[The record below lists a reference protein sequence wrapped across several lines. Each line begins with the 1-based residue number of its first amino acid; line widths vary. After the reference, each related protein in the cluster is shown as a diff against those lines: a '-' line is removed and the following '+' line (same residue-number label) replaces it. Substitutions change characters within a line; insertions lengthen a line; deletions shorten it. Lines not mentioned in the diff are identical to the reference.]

1 MFMSR
6 TVSIF
11 YHASIIAVSFVCGV
25 IFFHIIGGPKA
36 EPFILFIE
44 PRLADEDRQ
53 SIFRL
58 VLPVAISIGLVLLL
72 ATHSVLKVLVR
83 VTVAMR
89 ATFFG
94 FSSVFLLQKLE
105 AFWLYTIWWFPFQL
119 IYCILLLVLCNL
131 LVPAWSKRKIG
142 KQVSGRTILLNFI
155 AFFIILVAEFIVI
168 SYVLK

>member
-1 MFMSR
+1 MSR

-25 IFFHIIGGPKA
+25 IFFHIFGGPKA

-44 PRLADEDRQ
+44 PRLADGDRH

-89 ATFFG
+89 ATF
-94 FSSVFLLQKLE
+94 L
-105 AFWLYTIWWFPFQL
+105 A
-119 IYCILLLVLCNL
+119 LVL
-131 LVPAWSKRKIG
+131 
-142 KQVSGRTILLNFI
+142 
-155 AFFIILVAEFIVI
+155 FFIT
-168 SYVLK
+168 KT

>member
-1 MFMSR
+1 MSR

-44 PRLADEDRQ
+44 PRLVDGDRQ

-72 ATHSVLKVLVR
+72 ATHSVLKILVR

-142 KQVSGRTILLNFI
+142 KQVSGRTILLNFV
-155 AFFIILVAEFIVI
+155 AFFIIIVAEFIVI

>member
-1 MFMSR
+1 MSR

-44 PRLADEDRQ
+44 PRLADGDRQ

-58 VLPVAISIGLVLLL
+58 VLPVAISIGLILLL

-142 KQVSGRTILLNFI
+142 KQVSGPTILLNFI
-155 AFFIILVAEFIVI
+155 AFFIIIVAEFIVI

>member
-1 MFMSR
+1 MSR

-44 PRLADEDRQ
+44 PRLADGDRQ

-89 ATFFG
+89 ATFLALVRFFYYKNLKLFG
-94 FSSVFLLQKLE
+94 FIRFGGFHFSSSIV
-105 AFWLYTIWWFPFQL
+105 
-119 IYCILLLVLCNL
+119 YCC
-131 LVPAWSKRKIG
+131 
-142 KQVSGRTILLNFI
+142 
-155 AFFIILVAEFIVI
+155 
-168 SYVLK
+168 

>member
-1 MFMSR
+1 MSR

-44 PRLADEDRQ
+44 PRLADGDRH

-58 VLPVAISIGLVLLL
+58 VLPVTISIGLVLLL

-83 VTVAMR
+83 VTVAIR

-94 FSSVFLLQKLE
+94 FSSVFYYKNLKL
-105 AFWLYTIWWFPFQL
+105 FGFIRFGGFHFSSS
-119 IYCILLLVLCNL
+119 IVYCC
-131 LVPAWSKRKIG
+131 
-142 KQVSGRTILLNFI
+142 
-155 AFFIILVAEFIVI
+155 
-168 SYVLK
+168 

>member
-1 MFMSR
+1 MSR

-44 PRLADEDRQ
+44 PRLADGGDRQ

-58 VLPVAISIGLVLLL
+58 VLPVAISIGLILLL

-155 AFFIILVAEFIVI
+155 SFFIIIVAEFIVI

>member
-1 MFMSR
+1 MSR

-44 PRLADEDRQ
+44 PRLADGDRQ

-72 ATHSVLKVLVR
+72 ATHSVLKILVR

-155 AFFIILVAEFIVI
+155 TFFIIIVAEFIVI

>member
-1 MFMSR
+1 MSR

-58 VLPVAISIGLVLLL
+58 VLPVSISIGLVLLL

-155 AFFIILVAEFIVI
+155 AFFIIIVAEFIVI

>member
-1 MFMSR
+1 
-6 TVSIF
+6 
-11 YHASIIAVSFVCGV
+11 
-25 IFFHIIGGPKA
+25 
-36 EPFILFIE
+36 
-44 PRLADEDRQ
+44 
-53 SIFRL
+53 
-58 VLPVAISIGLVLLL
+58 
-72 ATHSVLKVLVR
+72 
-83 VTVAMR
+83 MR

-155 AFFIILVAEFIVI
+155 AFFIIIVAEFIVV

>member
-1 MFMSR
+1 MSR

-11 YHASIIAVSFVCGV
+11 YHASILAVSFVCGV
-25 IFFHIIGGPKA
+25 ICFHIIGSANA
-36 EPFILFIE
+36 ESFILYIE
-44 PRLADEDRQ
+44 PRLEGDKQ

-58 VLPVAISIGLVLLL
+58 VLPVIVSVGIILLL
-72 ATHSVLKVLVR
+72 ATHNFLKIFIR

-131 LVPAWSKRKIG
+131 LVPAWAKRRMG
-142 KQVSGRTILLNFI
+142 KQVPTQSILLNFI
-155 AFFIILVAEFIVI
+155 AFFIIMVAEFIII
-168 SYVLK
+168 SYVLP

>member
-1 MFMSR
+1 MSR

-155 AFFIILVAEFIVI
+155 AFFIIIVAEFIVI
-168 SYVLK
+168 AYVLK

>member
-1 MFMSR
+1 MSR

-44 PRLADEDRQ
+44 PRLADGDRQ

-58 VLPVAISIGLVLLL
+58 VLPVAISIGLILLL

-89 ATFFG
+89 ATFLALVRFFYYKNLKLFG
-94 FSSVFLLQKLE
+94 FIRFGGFHFSSSIV
-105 AFWLYTIWWFPFQL
+105 
-119 IYCILLLVLCNL
+119 YCC
-131 LVPAWSKRKIG
+131 
-142 KQVSGRTILLNFI
+142 
-155 AFFIILVAEFIVI
+155 
-168 SYVLK
+168 

>member
-1 MFMSR
+1 MSR

-25 IFFHIIGGPKA
+25 IFFHIFGGSKA

-44 PRLADEDRQ
+44 PRLADGDRH
-53 SIFRL
+53 SIFHL
-58 VLPVAISIGLVLLL
+58 VLPVAISIGLVLIL
-72 ATHSVLKVLVR
+72 
-83 VTVAMR
+83 
-89 ATFFG
+89 
-94 FSSVFLLQKLE
+94 LLQKLE

-155 AFFIILVAEFIVI
+155 AFFIIIVAEFIVV

>member
-1 MFMSR
+1 MSR

-44 PRLADEDRQ
+44 PRLVDGDRQ

-72 ATHSVLKVLVR
+72 ATHSVLKILVR

-155 AFFIILVAEFIVI
+155 TFFIIIVAEFIVI

>member
-1 MFMSR
+1 MSR

-11 YHASIIAVSFVCGV
+11 YHASIVAVSFVCGV
-25 IFFHIIGGPKA
+25 ICFHIIGSANA
-36 EPFILFIE
+36 ESFILYIE
-44 PRLADEDRQ
+44 PRLAGDKQ

-58 VLPVAISIGLVLLL
+58 VLPVIVSVGVIFLL
-72 ATHSVLKVLVR
+72 ATHHFLKIFIR

-119 IYCILLLVLCNL
+119 IYCILLLVLCSL
-131 LVPAWSKRKIG
+131 LVPAWSKRKIN
-142 KQVSGRTILLNFI
+142 KKRPVQSIVLNFI
-155 AFFIILVAEFIVI
+155 AFFIVIVAEFIVI
-168 SYVLK
+168 TYVLP

>member
-1 MFMSR
+1 MSR

-11 YHASIIAVSFVCGV
+11 YHSSIIAMSFVCGV
-25 IFFHIIGGPKA
+25 IFFHIIGGPNA

-44 PRLADEDRQ
+44 PRLADGDRH

-58 VLPVAISIGLVLLL
+58 VLPVAVSIALVLLL
-72 ATHSVLKVLVR
+72 ATHSILKVLVR
-83 VTVAMR
+83 VTVAIR

-105 AFWLYTIWWFPFQL
+105 AFWVYTIWWFPFQL
-119 IYCILLLVLCNL
+119 IYCILLLILCNL

-142 KQVSGRTILLNFI
+142 KMVPGRTILLNFV
-155 AFFIILVAEFIVI
+155 AFFIIIVAEFIVI

>member
-36 EPFILFIE
+36 EPFIE
-44 PRLADEDRQ
+44 PRLADGDRQ

-58 VLPVAISIGLVLLL
+58 VLPVAISIGLILLL

-105 AFWLYTIWWFPFQL
+105 AVWLYTIWWFPFQL

-155 AFFIILVAEFIVI
+155 AFFIIIVAEFIVI

>member
-1 MFMSR
+1 MSR

-83 VTVAMR
+83 VSVAMR

-155 AFFIILVAEFIVI
+155 AFFIIIVAEFIVI

>member
-1 MFMSR
+1 MSR

-11 YHASIIAVSFVCGV
+11 YHASIVAVSFVCGV
-25 IFFHIIGGPKA
+25 ICFHIIGGANA

-44 PRLADEDRQ
+44 PRLADVDRQ
-53 SIFRL
+53 SIVRL
-58 VLPVAISIGLVLLL
+58 VLPVVASVGIVLLL

-83 VTVAMR
+83 VTVAIR

-142 KQVSGRTILLNFI
+142 KKTNGRTILLNFI
-155 AFFIILVAEFIVI
+155 AFFIIIVAEFIVI

>member
-1 MFMSR
+1 MSR

-36 EPFILFIE
+36 EPFILLIE
-44 PRLADEDRQ
+44 PRLADGDRQ
-53 SIFRL
+53 SIFRI
-58 VLPVAISIGLVLLL
+58 VLPVVISIGLILLL
-72 ATHSVLKVLVR
+72 ATHSYLKILIR

-155 AFFIILVAEFIVI
+155 AFFIIIVAEFIVVFF
-168 SYVLK
+168 VLK

>member
-1 MFMSR
+1 MSR

-11 YHASIIAVSFVCGV
+11 YHASIVAVSFVCGV
-25 IFFHIIGGPKA
+25 ICFHIIGSANA
-36 EPFILFIE
+36 ESFILYIE
-44 PRLADEDRQ
+44 PRLAGDKQ
-53 SIFRL
+53 SVFRL
-58 VLPVAISIGLVLLL
+58 VLPVIVSVGIILLL
-72 ATHSVLKVLVR
+72 ATHNFLKVFIR

-131 LVPAWSKRKIG
+131 LVPAFAKRRMG
-142 KQVSGRTILLNFI
+142 KQVPAQSIMLNFI
-155 AFFIILVAEFIVI
+155 AFFIIMVAEFIVI
-168 SYVLK
+168 SYILP

>member
-1 MFMSR
+1 MSR

-25 IFFHIIGGPKA
+25 IFFHIFGGPKA

-44 PRLADEDRQ
+44 PRLADGDRH

-83 VTVAMR
+83 VTVAIR

-131 LVPAWSKRKIG
+131 LAPAWSKRKIG

-155 AFFIILVAEFIVI
+155 AFFIIIVAEFIVV

>member
-1 MFMSR
+1 MSR

>member
-1 MFMSR
+1 MSR

-11 YHASIIAVSFVCGV
+11 YHASILAVSFVCGV
-25 IFFHIIGGPKA
+25 ICFHIIGSANA
-36 EPFILFIE
+36 ESFILYIE
-44 PRLADEDRQ
+44 PRLAGDKQ

-58 VLPVAISIGLVLLL
+58 VLPVIVSVGIILLL
-72 ATHSVLKVLVR
+72 ATHNFLKIFIR

-131 LVPAWSKRKIG
+131 LVPAWAKRRMG
-142 KQVSGRTILLNFI
+142 KQVPTQSIMLNFI
-155 AFFIILVAEFIVI
+155 AFFIIMVAEFIVI
-168 SYVLK
+168 SYILP

>member
-1 MFMSR
+1 MSR

-44 PRLADEDRQ
+44 PRLVDGDRQ

-72 ATHSVLKVLVR
+72 ATHSVLKILVR

-155 AFFIILVAEFIVI
+155 AFFIIIVAEFIVV

>member
-1 MFMSR
+1 MSR

-44 PRLADEDRQ
+44 PRLVDGDRQ

-72 ATHSVLKVLVR
+72 ATHSVLKILVR

-142 KQVSGRTILLNFI
+142 KMVPGRTILLNFV
-155 AFFIILVAEFIVI
+155 AFFIIIVAEFIVI